1 MTTLF
6 DSTTTVKAE
15 LSKQKYI
22 ASDEIATIV
31 YLSQKLEKPLLA
43 EGPAGVGKTE
53 LAKAIASATGRELI
67 RLQCYEGLDES
78 KALYEWEYSK
88 QLLYTQLLRD
98 KLNDTLGK
106 AESLA
111 EAADKLA
118 NEEDVFFSNRFLL
131 QRPLLKAILSDKP
144 TVLLI
149 DEIDRADAEFE
160 AFLLEI
166 LSDFQVSVPELG
178 TLTAKHKPFVVLT
191 SNNTR
196 ELSEALKRRCLYL
209 FIDYPNLQEELA
221 VVRLKV
227 PDLNP
232 KLAQQAVEFV
242 QKLRKADMRKSP
254 SISETLD
261 WANALVALNASN
273 LDKDVLEDTLSV
285 LLKHEAD
292 LQKAKR
298 QLMSPPPQQQKP
310 REITMK
316 TLEGFLEINFCVGA
330 RFPRP
335 VFIGRGDPA
344 PTRNVHYGIPNL
356 TVNCSVACQRGARVS
371 GGIAEAF
378 SAVDLMGIQN
388 REEFR
393 LSLRAT
399 LIKDLKDIATFDK
412 LFPLFFGSG
421 QPPMMGGNPSDDM
434 TPEEAQMLA
443 EALRQFAENLR
454 QRMERLMSGD
464 QLSRAELEALGQLS
478 RIESGGQS
486 QLSKLDG
493 AAHDA
498 CDGVP

>member
-1 MTTLF
+1 MNNPF
-6 DSTTTVKAE
+6 ESTGKVKAS
-15 LSKQKYI
+15 LTSQKYI

-31 YLSQKLEKPLLA
+31 FLSQKLGKPLLT

-53 LAKAIASATGRELI
+53 LAKAIAGATGRELI

-106 AESLA
+106 SESLS

-118 NEEDVFFSNRFLL
+118 NEEDVFFSSRFLL
-131 QRPLLKAILSDKP
+131 QRPLLKAILCDQP

-160 AFLLEI
+160 AFLLEV

-209 FIDYPNLQEELA
+209 FIDYPSLQEELA

-242 QKLRKADMRKSP
+242 QKLRNTEMRKSP

-261 WANALVALNASN
+261 WANALVALNAKS
-273 LDKDVLEDTLSV
+273 LDKQTLEDTLSV
-285 LLKHEAD
+285 LVKHEAD

-298 QLMSPPPQQQKP
+298 QFIAPPP
-310 REITMK
+310 
-316 TLEGFLEINFCVGA
+316 
-330 RFPRP
+330 
-335 VFIGRGDPA
+335 GRGKPDEFG
-344 PTRNVHYGIPNL
+344 RF
-356 TVNCSVACQRGARVS
+356 S
-371 GGIAEAF
+371 G
-378 SAVDLMGIQN
+378 N
-388 REEFR
+388 
-393 LSLRAT
+393 
-399 LIKDLKDIATFDK
+399 
-412 LFPLFFGSG
+412 
-421 QPPMMGGNPSDDM
+421 
-434 TPEEAQMLA
+434 
-443 EALRQFAENLR
+443 
-454 QRMERLMSGD
+454 
-464 QLSRAELEALGQLS
+464 
-478 RIESGGQS
+478 
-486 QLSKLDG
+486 
-493 AAHDA
+493 
-498 CDGVP
+498 